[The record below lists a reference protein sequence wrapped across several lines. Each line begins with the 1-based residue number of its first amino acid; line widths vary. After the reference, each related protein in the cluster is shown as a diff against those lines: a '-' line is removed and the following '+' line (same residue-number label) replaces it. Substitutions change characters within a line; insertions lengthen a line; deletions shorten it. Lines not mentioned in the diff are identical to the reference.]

1 MVLLREAR
9 DTVPRVRLLRSGS
22 RDVMRATNVR
32 PVADPVEPCW
42 PPARPGRGHH
52 EGWSLHVVDPY
63 RPRGLWIRLSV
74 TTAPDGTSRGRWWC
88 AFADGETAAA
98 VAVHREAAEPAGVRL
113 DGHPFAA
120 GSLRGAAASGGRG
133 VEWDLRCRSG
143 EPPLVHL
150 PRGRLD
156 PARLSHAALVSPSP
170 AAVFDGELRIDGER
184 IGVHGWAGA
193 LEHHR
198 AGEHAARRLW
208 LHGTGFAG
216 VERDTWLDLAVAR
229 PRLGPAPLPWVAGGA
244 LSLSGHRL
252 PLGGPGHR
260 VTVAEV
266 DGGYRL
272 LLPSRRATVEIHAA
286 ASAPACLVED
296 DGAPHPVLTCPVADV
311 RVRVERPHRAPVVL
325 TAVGGGGFELDRG
338 ADQAPFPSQRAR
350 GARTAS

>member
-1 MVLLREAR
+1 VI
-9 DTVPRVRLLRSGS
+9 
-22 RDVMRATNVR
+22 RATNVR
-32 PVADPVEPCW
+32 SVTF
-42 PPARPGRGHH
+42 PAELSRHPERPGRGRS
-52 EGWSLHVVDPY
+52 EGWSLHLVDPY
-63 RPRGLWIRLSV
+63 RPRGLWIRHSG
-74 TTAPDGTSRGRWWC
+74 TAARDGTARGRWWC
-88 AFADGETAAA
+88 AFAAGEAAA
-98 VAVHREAAEPAGVRL
+98 PVTVHREAAEVTGVPL
-113 DGHPFAA
+113 DGHPCPA
-120 GSLRGAAASGGRG
+120 GSLSGTAASGGRE

-143 EPPLVHL
+143 EPPLTHL

-156 PARLSHAALVSPSP
+156 PARLSHAALASPSP

-193 LEHHR
+193 VEHHR

-208 LHGTGFAG
+208 LHGSGFTG

-229 PRLGPAPLPWVAGGA
+229 PRLGPAALPWVAGGA
-244 LSLSGHRL
+244 LSMSGHRL

-272 LLPSRRATVEIHAA
+272 LLPSRRSTVEIHAA
-286 ASAPACLVED
+286 ATTPGCLVED

-338 ADQAPFPSQRAR
+338 ADQVPPLSQRVR

>member
-1 MVLLREAR
+1 MTDLAQL
-9 DTVPRVRLLRSGS
+9 S
-22 RDVMRATNVR
+22 
-32 PVADPVEPCW
+32 W
-42 PPARPGRGHH
+42 PPARPGRGCS

-63 RPRGLWIRLSV
+63 RPRGLWIRHSV
-74 TTAPDGTSRGRWWC
+74 TTAPDGASRGRWWC
-88 AFADGETAAA
+88 TFADGEAAA
-98 VAVHREAAEPAGVRL
+98 PVAVHREAAEPAGVPL
-113 DGHPFAA
+113 DGSPSPA
-120 GSLRGAAASGGRG
+120 GSLSGTAASGGRG

-143 EPPLVHL
+143 EPPLSHL

-156 PARLSHAALVSPSP
+156 PARLSHAALGSPSP
-170 AAVFDGELRIDGER
+170 AAVFDGELRIDGEL
-184 IGVHGWAGA
+184 IGVAGWAGA

-198 AGEHAARRLW
+198 AGERAARRLW

-229 PRLGPAPLPWVAGGA
+229 PRLGPAALPWVAGGA

-252 PLGGPGHR
+252 ALGGPGHR

-286 ASAPACLVED
+286 ASARACLVED

-338 ADQAPFPSQRAR
+338 ADRSPFPSQRTR